1 MKLNEFLDGLCRD
14 IICICVPQKILLFSY
29 KQSPDGELHSVK
41 LCVIIGDGDSR
52 MIERKLYVEVD
63 SVLSFDILVYTEA
76 EWSQLLENN
85 MSFASRIQKTGR
97 VLYKAD

>member
-1 MKLNEFLDGLCRD
+1 
-14 IICICVPQKILLFSY
+14 
-29 KQSPDGELHSVK
+29 
-41 LCVIIGDGDSR
+41 

-97 VLYKAD
+97 VLYEAD